1 MISQLRS
8 VRLLGQDAP
17 VDIALAAGRIARI
30 TPAGAAPRLP
40 GGIDGEGRFLTSGL
54 WDEHVHFGQWAQQS
68 SRFDLGAA
76 ESAAAALELLA
87 AGLRADEAEPGTHP
101 GAEFVAVRARA
112 GAWTAGITRDAL
124 DALAG
129 PRPLVVISADLHGIW
144 LNSAAL
150 AARGLPVTGDGHIVE
165 DECFALLREI
175 DSLAPAALDALVARA
190 GRAAAARGVVGIVDL
205 EMRWCIDDW
214 LRREAAGFD
223 LLRVEAGIYPN
234 QLDRAIDAG
243 YRSGD
248 ALGTAG
254 RLSVGP
260 LKMITDGSLGTGTA
274 WCCDPYPDGGHGRS
288 LVAADEL
295 LALMRRATTAGLDLT
310 LHAIGDRAVAQVL
323 DAYAALGR
331 GGRMEHAQLL
341 RTADIARFAE
351 LGITASVQPE
361 HLVDDREATELQW
374 PGRAGRTFPLAS
386 LHATGAHLV
395 FGSDAP
401 VAPLDPWRWI
411 QAAVTRARPGEP
423 SWTPEERLPA
433 AVALAASMRGA
444 LRPAAGELAD
454 LVLLDRDPLRTDPER
469 LSETA
474 VAATLVGG
482 VLTHRT
488 PELGAPEFGASEFG
502 ASEPGAPEL
511 SAPAR

>member
-8 VRLLGQDAP
+8 VRMLGQDAP
-17 VDIALAAGRIARI
+17 VDVVIEHGRIARI
-30 TPAGAAPRLP
+30 APAGAAARLP
-40 GGIDGEGRFLTSGL
+40 GGLDADGRFLTSGL

-76 ESAAAALELLA
+76 ESAAEALELLA
-87 AGLRADEAEPGTHP
+87 AGLRADEAAPGAHP
-101 GAEFVAVRARA
+101 GAEFIAVRARA
-112 GAWTAGITRDAL
+112 GAWTAGITRAAL
-124 DALAG
+124 DAIAG
-129 PRPLVVISADLHGIW
+129 ARPLLVIGADLHGVW

-150 AARGLPVTGDGHIVE
+150 AARGLPVSGDGHIVE
-165 DECFALLREI
+165 DECFALLREL
-175 DSLAPAALDALVARA
+175 DSLAPAALDELVARA

-214 LRREAAGFD
+214 LRREAAGFE

-234 QLDRAIDAG
+234 KLDRAIEAG

-248 ALGTAG
+248 PLGRAG
-254 RLSVGP
+254 LLTVGP

-274 WCCDPYPDGGHGRS
+274 WCCDPYPTGGHGRS
-288 LVAADEL
+288 LVSADDL
-295 LALMRRATTAGLDLT
+295 LAMMRRATAAELDLT

-341 RTADIARFAE
+341 READIARFAE

-374 PGRAGRTFPLAS
+374 PGRAARSFPLAT
-386 LHATGAHLV
+386 LHASGAHLV

-411 QAAVTRARPGEP
+411 QAAVTRSRPGESP
-423 SWTPEERLPA
+423 WTPAERIPV

-444 LRPAAGELAD
+444 LRPAVGDLAD
-454 LVLLDRDPLRTDPER
+454 LVLLDRDPLRSDPEQ
-469 LSETA
+469 LSA
-474 VAATLVGG
+474 MGVAATLVGG
-482 VLTHRT
+482 RLTHR
-488 PELGAPEFGASEFG
+488 
-502 ASEPGAPEL
+502 APEL
-511 SAPAR
+511 AP

>member
-8 VRLLGQDAP
+8 VRFLGQDAP
-17 VDIALAAGRIARI
+17 VDVALEHGRIVGV
-30 TPAGAAPRLP
+30 TPAGTTAEAPA
-40 GGIDGEGRFLTSGL
+40 GIDADGRYLTSGL

-76 ESAAAALELLA
+76 ESAAEALELLA
-87 AGLRADEAEPGTHP
+87 TGLRADEAARAAADVSSAP
-101 GAEFVAVRARA
+101 EFVAVRARA
-112 GAWTAGITRDAL
+112 GAWTTGITRAAL

-129 PRPLVVISADLHGIW
+129 ERPLVVISADLHGIW

-150 AARGLPVTGDGHIVE
+150 AARGLPVEGDGHIVE

-175 DSLAPAALDALVARA
+175 DSLAPTQLDELVARA

-234 QLDRAIDAG
+234 QLERAIDAG

-248 ALGTAG
+248 ALGSAG
-254 RLSVGP
+254 RLTVGP

-274 WCCDPYPDGGHGRS
+274 WCCDPYPSGDHGRS

-295 LALMRRATTAGLDLT
+295 LAMMRRATAAGLGLT

-323 DAYAALGR
+323 DAYEALGR

-374 PGRAGRTFPLAS
+374 PGRAERTFPLAS

-401 VAPLDPWRWI
+401 VAALDPWRWI
-411 QAAVTRARPGEP
+411 QAAVTRARPGETP
-423 SWTPEERLPA
+423 WTPAERLPA
-433 AVALAASMRGA
+433 TVALAASMRGA
-444 LRPAAGELAD
+444 LRPAVGDPAD
-454 LVLLDRDPLRTDPER
+454 LVLLDTDPLRSDPDL
-469 LSETA
+469 LSETH
-474 VAATLVGG
+474 VAATLLGG
-482 VLTHRT
+482 TLTHR
-488 PELGAPEFGASEFG
+488 
-502 ASEPGAPEL
+502 APEL
-511 SAPAR
+511 AQR